1 MGKPILPTDPADPS
15 GQDRRERGAINE
27 MTKRIRQ
34 CGKAYKDSLDQIEFL
49 AVNAKQYEFKTSPT
63 AVQTLLAEVGKIVDS
78 IMGKGGRWLFSRF
91 MKPAYQQ
98 GTAKA
103 NANIGNQSELYKEA
117 RPLEKL
123 LTSKPYLKRLSFLRG
138 REFNDMQGIVGDIKT
153 TLAKTLTQ
161 GLADGVGPLEI
172 SKRITEA
179 TGIVENR
186 ANNIARTETGEALR
200 EGRLAETE
208 DATTRLGI
216 NVGVMHLS
224 ALSPTS
230 RVDHIERHGWV
241 GTVQQEREWY
251 AAKNGRRN
259 NCKCSPSEMLLTD
272 DGKPMFEDV
281 VERTHKAR
289 EDWEALHLP
298 KKSKS

>member
-1 MGKPILPTDPADPS
+1 MGKPIMPRSHDDPGAI
-15 GQDRRERGAINE
+15 DRRIAGATNE
-27 MTKRIRQ
+27 MTARIRQ

-49 AVNAKQYEFKTSPT
+49 VVNAKQYEFKTSPT
-63 AVQTLLAEVGKIVDS
+63 AVQTLLAEVGKIVDN

-103 NANIGNQSELYKEA
+103 NANIGNQSTLYKEA

-208 DATTRLGI
+208 DANVRLGI

-281 VERTHKAR
+281 IERTRKARDEWEERHKA
-289 EDWEALHLP
+289 D
-298 KKSKS
+298 KKT